1 MTKPFTEA
9 ELSDILFDIH
19 EQARTEGVDVAS
31 IIAEQP
37 QLQCFSGADEAG
49 ASLLRYL
56 VRRAVEA
63 EVTAREGHASTSP
76 HALH

>member
-1 MTKPFTEA
+1 MKAFTES
-9 ELSDILFDIH
+9 ELSDLLFGIH

-31 IIAEQP
+31 IIEEQP
-37 QLQCFSGADEAG
+37 ELQSLSGEEEAG
-49 ASLLRYL
+49 VNLLRYL

-63 EVTAREGHASTSP
+63 EVAAREGHAPTTP